1 MVMRPTIEYLNAR
14 KAIKVASGGAVQDRT
29 AKYLPDR
36 DLDLCERTELQCD
49 DACRVMQL
57 RNDVMWQ
64 VLFER
69 FGVAQGYDIGETF

>member
-1 MVMRPTIEYLNAR
+1 MIMKPTIEYLNAR
-14 KAIKVASGGAVQDRT
+14 KAIKAASGGAKQDCS

-49 DACRVMQL
+49 GACRVMQL
-57 RNDVMWQ
+57 QNDVMWQ

-69 FGVAQGYDIGETF
+69 FGFTQGYDIGETF